1 MPEATLPDDPT
12 PNLNTLRI
20 FEDEGR
26 KFRFYLTIGGNIA
39 CDRFDS
45 ASKKW
50 KPVSMRE
57 ATEAEI
63 NEMLSV
69 RYATKDEEIARTVA
83 KYHK

>member
-1 MPEATLPDDPT
+1 MSEPTLPNDPA
-12 PNLNTLRI
+12 PNLNTMRI

-39 CDRFDS
+39 CDRFD
-45 ASKKW
+45 AAAKKW

-57 ATEAEI
+57 ATESEI

-69 RYATKDEEIARTVA
+69 RYATRDEEIARAVA
-83 KYHK
+83 KHKP